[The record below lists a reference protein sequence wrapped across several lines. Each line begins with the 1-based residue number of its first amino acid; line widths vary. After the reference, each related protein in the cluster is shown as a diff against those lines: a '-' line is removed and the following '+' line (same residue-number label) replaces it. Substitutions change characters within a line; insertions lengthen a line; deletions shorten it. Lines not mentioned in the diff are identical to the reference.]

1 MKKVFASLVVVG
13 LAAGAFG
20 CGGGL
25 PGMECKFN
33 KGEVAQVQGS
43 AKAFLDAAMDLKK
56 TNDALQ
62 AEWDG
67 EIKAMA
73 GDLKVDPAGGEEGVL
88 AKLNA
93 NVTELKA
100 KGQCTVEF
108 SADLDAAASGS
119 ASGDAAG
126 SADSSK
132 GASGDSNGSA
142 TGSAHANVNVKFN
155 LACKA
160 EADVKATLDVT
171 TATVTAHF
179 PKLLG
184 ISVKYKE
191 LLPKLKAVAEQ
202 GSQVMAEVKSNL
214 QALPEVKCAVEAV
227 TGIKAE
233 AKVSFSVHAEASA
246 KGEAKAG

>member
-1 MKKVFASLVVVG
+1 MKNVLVSVIALG
-13 LAAGAFG
+13 LVAGAVG
-20 CGGGL
+20 CSSI
-25 PGMECKFN
+25 PGAQCKFN
-33 KGEVAQVQGS
+33 KGEVAQLEGS
-43 AKAFLDAAMDLKK
+43 AKGFLDAAMDLKK

-62 AEWDG
+62 AEWDV
-67 EIKAMA
+67 EIKGMA
-73 GDLKVDPAGGEEGVL
+73 GDLKVDPASGEEGVL

-93 NVTELKA
+93 NVSELKA
-100 KGQCTVEF
+100 KGQCTVDF
-108 SADLDAAASGS
+108 KADLDAAANASG
-119 ASGDAAG
+119 SGDAKASSDSG
-126 SADSSK
+126 SSSS
-132 GASGDSNGSA
+132 GNASGA
-142 TGSAHANVNVKFN
+142 AHADVKVDFKMN
-155 LACKA
+155 CKA

-191 LLPKLKAVAEQ
+191 LLPKIQAVGEQ
-202 GSQVMAEVKSNL
+202 GSKVMGEVSSNI

-246 KGEAKAG
+246 KGEAKSG